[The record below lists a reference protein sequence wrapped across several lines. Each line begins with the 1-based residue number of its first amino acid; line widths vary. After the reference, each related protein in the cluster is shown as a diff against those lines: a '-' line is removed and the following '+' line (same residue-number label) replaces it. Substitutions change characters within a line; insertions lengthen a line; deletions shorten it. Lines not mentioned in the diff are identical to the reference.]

1 MRFARQRHHLGNH
14 VKEIHDRHEEWL
26 HDNEYSQLEIMKN
39 TPILEINC
47 NSEFKNCQRKKSEM
61 LRAVKGFI
69 ASLQAAKKPKPEDT
83 HESSHDVE
91 TEELSEDVPIA
102 TVTSD
107 QNKLPSNRMDD
118 SGVFSR
124 TNTPTLEGDNPMA
137 AIQS

>member
-1 MRFARQRHHLGNH
+1 
-14 VKEIHDRHEEWL
+14 
-26 HDNEYSQLEIMKN
+26 MKN

-69 ASLQAAKKPKPEDT
+69 ASLQAAKKPEDT
-83 HESSHDVE
+83 HDVE

-107 QNKLPSNRMDD
+107 KNKLPSNGMDD

-124 TNTPTLEGDNPMA
+124 TNTPTLEGDNPLT
-137 AIQS
+137 AIQSRIRFI

>member
-1 MRFARQRHHLGNH
+1 MRFARQRHHLGNQI
-14 VKEIHDRHEEWL
+14 KEIHDRHEEWL

-69 ASLQAAKKPKPEDT
+69 ASLQAAKKPEDT
-83 HESSHDVE
+83 HDVE

-107 QNKLPSNRMDD
+107 KNKLPSNGMDD

-124 TNTPTLEGDNPMA
+124 TNTPTLEGDNPLA